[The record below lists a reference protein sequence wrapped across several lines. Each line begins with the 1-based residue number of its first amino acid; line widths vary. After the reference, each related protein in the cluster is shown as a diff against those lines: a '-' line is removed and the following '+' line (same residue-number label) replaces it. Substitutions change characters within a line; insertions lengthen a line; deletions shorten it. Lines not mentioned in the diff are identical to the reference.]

1 MSQGKVTREERNA
14 FVEYKE
20 EQNER
25 KVQHHDEVSQNLSVS
40 RLNTLLLVIFALV
53 GLSIYAFEQ
62 LDEKSEKLSV
72 RSTDNHFHKAIA
84 YELAA
89 DDRFEK
95 SAVKLCRYIDGKGE
109 IRSEYI
115 KEAKRLGALLTAHW
129 LENGCS
135 GDCENL
141 ANSK

>member
-1 MSQGKVTREERNA
+1 MNQGGVSDEERNA
-14 FVEYKE
+14 FAEYKR

-25 KVQHHDEVSQNLSVS
+25 KAQHHDEGSQNLRVS
-40 RLNTLLLVIFALV
+40 KLNTLLLVVFALV

-62 LDEKSEKLSV
+62 LDEKSEKLSI
-72 RSTDNHFHKAIA
+72 RSTDNHFHKAVA

-95 SAVKLCRYIDGKGE
+95 SASKLCRYIDKKGE
-109 IRSEYI
+109 ARSGYI

-141 ANSK
+141 VNSN